1 MESLMQE
8 INNNIRLSVHAFIKK
23 VSDKHDLDFDEL
35 IVMWENSGT
44 NDILQ
49 PQPKKV
55 AKHVRKIENIDFDE
69 EREIF
74 GSDSGHKNTKVT
86 KTCASSSGC
95 PYIYTKGEKEG
106 QSCGINPKGSVVYC
120 TRHKKYE
127 GQEPKQKKIVP
138 SAKKSIAG
146 STPSKVSAPVA
157 KEVNTV
163 LRKNKVIDK
172 LWHSATCMVF
182 KSAKERVVIGK
193 CVNDKLIP
201 LTKEDIDICM
211 SHSFAYD
218 DAWESDEVEETLTP
232 PLVVTKQVIEKK
244 KTEEKEILV
253 SKKSISAA
261 ITETNIKASDI
272 ELILG
277 ELQINKKKSS
287 ESDEDEDEDED
298 FHEEDEDLLEEDE

>member
-1 MESLMQE
+1 MEALMQE

-23 VSDKHDLDFDEL
+23 VSVKHDLDFDEL
-35 IVMWENSGT
+35 IVMWENSDT
-44 NDILQ
+44 NDIQ

-55 AKHVRKIENIDFDE
+55 AKPVRKIEKLTQNTDFDKE
-69 EREIF
+69 KELF
-74 GSDSGHKNTKVT
+74 GSDSGSDSGHKNTKVT
-86 KTCASSSGC
+86 KTVPSSSGC

-163 LRKNKVIDK
+163 LRKNKIIDK
-172 LWHSATCMVF
+172 LWHSATGMVF

-193 CVNDKLIP
+193 FVDDKLFP

-218 DAWESDEVEETLTP
+218 ESWKGDEIEETITHSP
-232 PLVVTKQVIEKK
+232 VVTKQVLEK
-244 KTEEKEILV
+244 
-253 SKKSISAA
+253 KKSISDA
-261 ITETNIKASDI
+261 ITEANIKASDI
-272 ELILG
+272 DLILC
-277 ELQINKKKSS
+277 ELQIDKKNSS
-287 ESDEDEDEDED
+287 ECDDDEDEDL
-298 FHEEDEDLLEEDE
+298 FEEDD

>member
-1 MESLMQE
+1 MQE
-8 INNNIRLSVHAFIKK
+8 ISNNIRTSVHAFIKK
-23 VSDKHDLDFDEL
+23 VSDKHDLDFNEL
-35 IVMWENSGT
+35 INIWENLDTDVVHQS
-44 NDILQ
+44 
-49 PQPKKV
+49 P
-55 AKHVRKIENIDFDE
+55 RKTVLKITRKTEKLVQNTKDE
-69 EREIF
+69 ET
-74 GSDSGHKNTKVT
+74 KNDKNSKSLSKVT
-86 KTCASSSGC
+86 DKESPSSDGC

-106 QSCGINPKGSVVYC
+106 QSCGIKPKGSVVYC

-172 LWHSATCMVF
+172 LWHSATGMVF

-193 CVNDKLIP
+193 FVDDKLLP

-218 DAWESDEVEETLTP
+218 ASWESDEIEETIPCSPVMTKK
-232 PLVVTKQVIEKK
+232 VVEK
-244 KTEEKEILV
+244 
-253 SKKSISAA
+253 KKSISDA
-261 ITETNIKASDI
+261 ITEANIKASDI
-272 ELILG
+272 DLILR
-277 ELQINKKKSS
+277 ELQIDKKNSS
-287 ESDEDEDEDED
+287 ECDDDEDL
-298 FHEEDEDLLEEDE
+298 DEDLLEEEDD

>member
-1 MESLMQE
+1 MQE
-8 INNNIRLSVHAFIKK
+8 INNNIRLSIHAFIKK
-23 VSDKHDLDFDEL
+23 VSNKHDIDFDEL
-35 IVMWENSGT
+35 IVMWENSDT
-44 NDILQ
+44 NDIQ

-55 AKHVRKIENIDFDE
+55 AKPVRKIEKLTQNTDFDKE
-69 EREIF
+69 KELF
-74 GSDSGHKNTKVT
+74 GSDSGSDSGHKNTKVT
-86 KTCASSSGC
+86 KTVPSSSGC

-163 LRKNKVIDK
+163 LRKNKIIDK
-172 LWHSATCMVF
+172 LWHSATGMVF

-193 CVNDKLIP
+193 FVDDKLFP

-218 DAWESDEVEETLTP
+218 ESWKGDEIEKTITHSP
-232 PLVVTKQVIEKK
+232 IVTKQVVEK
-244 KTEEKEILV
+244 
-253 SKKSISAA
+253 KKSISDA
-261 ITETNIKASDI
+261 ISEANIKASDI
-272 ELILG
+272 DLILC
-277 ELQINKKKSS
+277 ELQIDKKNSS
-287 ESDEDEDEDED
+287 ECDDDED
-298 FHEEDEDLLEEDE
+298 EDEDLLEEDD

>member
-1 MESLMQE
+1 MEALMKE
-8 INNNIRLSVHAFIKK
+8 INNNIRLSVRAFIKK
-23 VSDKHDLDFDEL
+23 VSDKHDIDFDEL
-35 IVMWENSGT
+35 IVMWENSDT

-49 PQPKKV
+49 PQPQPKKV
-55 AKHVRKIENIDFDE
+55 AKQVHKIEKLTQNTDFGSDS
-69 EREIF
+69 
-74 GSDSGHKNTKVT
+74 GSDSGHKNTKT
-86 KTCASSSGC
+86 GPSSSGC

-127 GQEPKQKKIVP
+127 GQEPKQKKIIP

-193 CVNDKLIP
+193 CINDKLTP

-211 SHSFAYD
+211 AHSFAYD
-218 DAWESDEVEETLTP
+218 DSWESDEVEETITP
-232 PLVVTKQVIEKK
+232 PLVVPKQVIEKK
-244 KTEEKEILV
+244 KPEKENFV
-253 SKKSISAA
+253 SKKSISDA
-261 ITETNIKASDI
+261 ISETNIKAADI
-272 ELILG
+272 ESILG

-287 ESDEDEDEDED
+287 EFDEDEDLL
-298 FHEEDEDLLEEDE
+298 EEDEDLLEEDDE

>member
-1 MESLMQE
+1 MEALMQE

-23 VSDKHDLDFDEL
+23 VSVKHDLDFDEL
-35 IVMWENSGT
+35 IVMWENSDT
-44 NDILQ
+44 NDIQ

-55 AKHVRKIENIDFDE
+55 AKPVRKIEKLTQNTDFDKE
-69 EREIF
+69 KELF
-74 GSDSGHKNTKVT
+74 GSDSGSDSGHKNTKVT
-86 KTCASSSGC
+86 KNVPSSSGC

-163 LRKNKVIDK
+163 LRKNKIIDK
-172 LWHSATCMVF
+172 LWHSATGMVF

-193 CVNDKLIP
+193 FVDDKLFP

-218 DAWESDEVEETLTP
+218 ESWKGDEIEETITHSP
-232 PLVVTKQVIEKK
+232 IVTKQVVEK
-244 KTEEKEILV
+244 
-253 SKKSISAA
+253 KKSISDA
-261 ITETNIKASDI
+261 ITEANIKASDI
-272 ELILG
+272 DLILC
-277 ELQINKKKSS
+277 ELQIDKKNSS
-287 ESDEDEDEDED
+287 ECDDDED
-298 FHEEDEDLLEEDE
+298 EDEDLLEEDD